1 MAMEEKRAV
10 EETAPRLSRWVR
22 FWRLM
27 KRLGPV
33 GPVAVISMT
42 LPAVA
47 GAALL
52 IVAASYQ
59 NGIQTF
65 VDAHLAAAVVIYI
78 VGFALLAGFPVLPT
92 YSVSL
97 VGGFVFK
104 FQLGV
109 AASLAGYIG
118 AAMVSYLFLRLLS
131 GERVEQV
138 IDERPKWKAVRRA
151 LLARSFWKT
160 LGLVAL
166 LRIPPNI
173 PFAVVNLV
181 IVTARIRLGVYLAGT
196 IAGVIPRT
204 LAVVYIASEA
214 SQFKKIET
222 NWPLSLAGIGV
233 TVLVLGVISYMAHR
247 AIRGI
252 AAENKAGDTAR

>member
-1 MAMEEKRAV
+1 LDVTPAA
-10 EETAPRLSRWVR
+10 SRWTR
-22 FWRLM
+22 FWRLIR
-27 KRLGPV
+27 RLGPV
-33 GPVAVISMT
+33 GPVAVLSMT

-47 GAALL
+47 GVTLLAL
-52 IVAASYQ
+52 AASYQ
-59 NGIQTF
+59 AGIQAF
-65 VDAHLAAAVVIYI
+65 VDTHLAAAVLIYI
-78 VGFALLAGFPVLPT
+78 VGFALLSGFPVLPT

-97 VGGFVFK
+97 VGGFFFK
-104 FQLGV
+104 FELGV

-118 AAMVSYLFLRLLS
+118 AAMVSYLFLRALS

-151 LLARSFWKT
+151 LLARSFWRT

-166 LRIPPNI
+166 LRIPPNV

-196 IAGVIPRT
+196 VAGVIPRT

-214 SQFKKIET
+214 SRLDKIET
-222 NWPLSLAGIGV
+222 NWPLSVAGIGV
-233 TVLVLGVISYMAHR
+233 TVLVLGVISHLAHK

-252 AAENKAGDTAR
+252 AAGHGENGA